1 MYILRFTRICVIVHL
16 DSLIWFIRF
25 WFCVASNI
33 NILFGCRYNSA
44 IKYLLTVP
52 KYRNKAL
59 QIAKDKN
66 LLESV
71 KKTRGKNKTE
81 LKEETDGI
89 ILKVLEENMD
99 IRYGQK
105 NLSSI

>member
-1 MYILRFTRICVIVHL
+1 MHL
-16 DSLIWFIRF
+16 DLLIWFIRF
-25 WFCVASNI
+25 WFCVDSNI
-33 NILFGCRYNSA
+33 IILFGCRYNSA

-71 KKTRGKNKTE
+71 KKTRGKSKTE

-99 IRYGQK
+99 IRYRMDKGIYLFK
-105 NLSSI
+105 LKCSRTPYI

>member
-1 MYILRFTRICVIVHL
+1 MLL
-16 DSLIWFIRF
+16 DSLTVSGLFDFGFVLI
-25 WFCVASNI
+25 VNI
-33 NILFGCRYNSA
+33 VILFGCRYNSA

-71 KKTRGKNKTE
+71 KKTRGKSKTE

-99 IRYGQK
+99 IRYGQR
-105 NLSSI
+105 NLSISGNMQ

>member
-1 MYILRFTRICVIVHL
+1 MYL
-16 DSLIWFIRF
+16 DSLTVSGLFDFGSVLI
-25 WFCVASNI
+25 VNI
-33 NILFGCRYNSA
+33 IILFGCRYNSA

-71 KKTRGKNKTE
+71 KKTRGKSKTE

-99 IRYGQK
+99 IRYGQR
-105 NLSSI
+105 NLSI

>member
-1 MYILRFTRICVIVHL
+1 MCNCVR
-16 DSLIWFIRF
+16 FIRF

-33 NILFGCRYNSA
+33 IIWFGCRYNSA

-71 KKTRGKNKTE
+71 KKTRGKSKTE

-99 IRYGQK
+99 IRYGQR
-105 NLSSI
+105 NLSI